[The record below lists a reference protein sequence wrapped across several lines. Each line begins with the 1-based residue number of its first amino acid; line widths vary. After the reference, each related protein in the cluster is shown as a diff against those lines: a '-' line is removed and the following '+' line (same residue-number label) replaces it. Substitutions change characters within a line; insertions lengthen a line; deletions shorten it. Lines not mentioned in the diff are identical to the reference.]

1 MITVQ
6 LNIIISTLISIY
18 PQQTHHHA
26 SSCVGLESKL
36 WMEVQFYHASD
47 RLARFPNGG
56 DLSITM
62 IMIDSIIIIMIM
74 TVTMSWSPSSWSW
87 PSPCPGMCTGSETL
101 HPSSGLALISWS
113 SWPGDRYYHHR
124 RHQSEWSL
132 NVDPGDRDYFD
143 NGDSDNIE
151 GRERSWESS
160 LRLSKERSSKQLIP
174 SSGSYRQSYH
184 EFKYKVPSNQNFFPP
199 KKNVAH
205 TRVSGSDYRLTV
217 DGYSGNAGDTLR

>member
-1 MITVQ
+1 M
-6 LNIIISTLISIY
+6 
-18 PQQTHHHA
+18 HHHA
-26 SSCVGLESKL
+26 WV
-36 WMEVQFYHASD
+36 WN
-47 RLARFPNGG
+47 PNFGSPTAG
-56 DLSITM
+56 TCLS
-62 IMIDSIIIIMIM
+62 
-74 TVTMSWSPSSWSW
+74 PWSW

-174 SSGSYRQSYH
+174 RSGSYRQSYH
-184 EFKYKVPSNQNFFPP
+184 EFKYKVPSNQQPKFLPP
-199 KKNVAH
+199 KKCCSHQGERLWLPTHRRRLQWQRWRHPKVGYFCFLLSLLFFLFVNNGELFLWL
-205 TRVSGSDYRLTV
+205 SGVCNQILT
-217 DGYSGNAGDTLR
+217 TTFFLFTK